1 MEEQTK
7 KFTRPTVQ
15 QITTGWYQRL
25 KSPVYIEPF
34 KPEMADKVQD
44 LGKGCLR
51 HYINTN
57 SGFRFVD
64 ESMLV
69 ITDEKGNRWPV
80 SADKVSGQYRSLDE
94 IGEKFN
100 QIRQAVDGLNN
111 QQLEQTLDELSVLL
125 SLGVLEES
133 KNED

>member
-1 MEEQTK
+1 
-7 KFTRPTVQ
+7 
-15 QITTGWYQRL
+15 
-25 KSPVYIEPF
+25 
-34 KPEMADKVQD
+34 MADKVQD

-57 SGFRFVD
+57 SGFCFVD

-69 ITDEKGNRWPV
+69 ITDEGGSRWPV

-100 QIRQAVDGLNN
+100 QLKKAVDGLSDQRLKQALN
-111 QQLEQTLDELSVLL
+111 ELSVLL
-125 SLGVLEES
+125 SLHVLEEP
-133 KNED
+133 KGED